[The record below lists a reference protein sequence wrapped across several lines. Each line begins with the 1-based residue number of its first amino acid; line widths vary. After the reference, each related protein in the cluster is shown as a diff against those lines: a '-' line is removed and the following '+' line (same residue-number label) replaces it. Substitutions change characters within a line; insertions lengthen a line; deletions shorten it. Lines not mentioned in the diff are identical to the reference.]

1 MKRLISI
8 ILLITFALSFVS
20 CNDGDGN
27 TDNNNGVEKEVIN
40 VSSQKIV
47 ELNKSKSAVDMA
59 ASENYKLYDS
69 CKDDRYYYYF
79 FFIGSVENVPLQDN
93 YDTFKFTGNEFE
105 TKLSTIKTEGKTVE
119 HQVENIIS
127 TNRSWQNTISAEYS
141 QGSSAGAGVE
151 LDIFKF
157 SAGLERQ
164 VKLGF
169 QGCWGESKTT
179 TASEMSKT
187 VKEYSETISREVTL
201 KFDNTC
207 KQGYYRYILMGVFD
221 VYAVVVYD
229 TDSKQFNLATKASL
243 YNQYYMLDY
252 SEDSHFDDNSFDEIE
267 VNESRIDLSKLGES
281 KIPEKEI
288 EEVAKSITVELNKH
302 LCKLDSKYN
311 PETNGKEKDGENDH
325 SQFEMG
331 HMVLYGCEQLPD
343 GTYVVTDQNSF
354 KLEYIFD
361 VNTKK
366 LPNTRNNE
374 LKVSDDEEKYVV
386 NTDLQN
392 KKIGYGAYC
401 IRVKGKN
408 GSTLC
413 DPIVVTGFMKDKTVG
428 SVENLLASRQIDPF
442 SVGKLE
448 ITIVYELYF
457 YANWFDHHHTNW
469 RIDCEL
475 VFE

>member
-1 MKRLISI
+1 MKKLISI
-8 ILLITFALSFVS
+8 ILLISLMLTFVS
-20 CNDGDGN
+20 CNAGNGDGGS
-27 TDNNNGVEKEVIN
+27 DDDGVEKEVIN

-119 HQVENIIS
+119 RQVENIIS
-127 TNRSWQNTISAEYS
+127 TNRSWQNSFNV
-141 QGSSAGAGVE
+141 GVQFPIKGV
-151 LDIFKF
+151 DVN
-157 SAGLERQ
+157 A
-164 VKLGF
+164 GF

-229 TDSKQFNLATKASL
+229 TASKQFSLATKVSL

-311 PETNGKEKDGENDH
+311 PETNGNEKDGENDH

-343 GTYVVTDQNSF
+343 GTYVVTDENSF

-361 VNTKK
+361 ANTKE
-366 LPNTRNNE
+366 LPNTKNNE
-374 LKVSDDEEKYVV
+374 LEVSNDTEKYVV
-386 NTDLQN
+386 NTALQN

-401 IRVKGKN
+401 VRVKGKD

-413 DPIVVTGFMKDKTVG
+413 DPIVVTNFMKDKTLG
-428 SVENLLASRQIDPF
+428 SVENLLTSRQIDPF
-442 SVGKLE
+442 AVGKLE

-457 YANWFDHHHTNW
+457 YAGWSNHHHTNW